1 MPLRVSRGIC
11 RACILLQ
18 GVWPLCAKV
27 IKTVHNE
34 RATFHQQA
42 YPMII
47 RSSSSGFLHPV
58 PSDIT
63 SQAAYQSRRDLMR
76 QLAAGSAGLALSAW
90 ALRDA
95 QAQMA
100 RPGQL
105 PALTSMPSKLS
116 GAMVMDKPTPYKD
129 ATTYNNFYEFGTDK
143 GDPVKRAHT
152 LKTDPW
158 SVEIEGLVKKPARV
172 NLEDLMKW
180 GAMEERIYRL
190 RCVEGWSMVIPWV
203 GYSMADLIR
212 RVEPLPGA
220 KFVEFV
226 TQADPKTM
234 PGLRSS
240 VLDWPYVEAL
250 RMDEAMH
257 PLTLLA
263 FGMYGEVMP
272 KQNGAPLRLVVP
284 WKYGFKS
291 GKSLVKIRFTDKQP
305 VTSWEKSAP
314 QEYGFY
320 SNVNPNVDHPRW
332 SQATER
338 RIGEDGLLAKKRK
351 TLMFNGYEPQVGQ
364 LYAGMD
370 LKKFF

>member
-1 MPLRVSRGIC
+1 MVITFLNKVFEMITNGSR
-11 RACILLQ
+11 L
-18 GVWPLCAKV
+18 
-27 IKTVHNE
+27 
-34 RATFHQQA
+34 
-42 YPMII
+42 
-47 RSSSSGFLHPV
+47 GFSHPV

-63 SQAAYQSRRDLMR
+63 PQGVYQSRRDTIR
-76 QLAAGSAGLALSAW
+76 QVAAGSVGMALTGW
-90 ALRDA
+90 GLRDA
-95 QAQMA
+95 HAQLA

-105 PALTSMPSKLS
+105 PPLPSVASKLP
-116 GAMVMDKPTPYKD
+116 GAMILDKPTPYKD

-143 GDPVKRAHT
+143 ADPAKRAHS
-152 LKTDPW
+152 LKTDAW
-158 SVEIEGLVKKPARV
+158 SVEIEGMVKNTGRV

-203 GYSMADLIR
+203 GYSLADLIR
-212 RVEPLPGA
+212 RVEPQPGA

-291 GKSLVKIRFTDKQP
+291 SKSLVKIRFTDKQP

-320 SNVNPNVDHPRW
+320 SNVNPLVDHPRW

-351 TLMFNGYEPQVGQ
+351 TLMFNGYEAQVGQ